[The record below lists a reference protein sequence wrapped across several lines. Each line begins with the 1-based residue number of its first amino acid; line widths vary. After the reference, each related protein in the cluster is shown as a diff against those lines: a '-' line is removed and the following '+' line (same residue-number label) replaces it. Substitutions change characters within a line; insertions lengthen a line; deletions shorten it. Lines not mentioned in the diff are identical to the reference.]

1 MSPRPR
7 KRGSK
12 DLPAN
17 LYANKK
23 SSIIYFS
30 YRHPQTSVR
39 TGMGTNR
46 NKAVVAAKQL
56 NQLLTRSSDLI
67 SNVVKTDDPFSNFVE
82 YYRDEVLPAKRIK
95 GFKLSPSFMKEAM
108 RRCNVFIRELGH
120 ISFSAITQQDIS
132 NYLKSCSSAEV
143 FNSHKSLLTQIF
155 AQAISDGRQI
165 QNFPELILRADT
177 EHTKR
182 SRLSLNE
189 YKAIYEHA
197 SLAIKN
203 AMEFSLN
210 TIQRRTDIK
219 NWRFDYDRGDGFIYL
234 IQSKTRKHG
243 KAAYLRIPVDLPIAY
258 SQSGE
263 KTLSDLISKYRDKQ
277 VCPYIIHQMPCRR
290 GMPMASEKDHV
301 MQLTGDQ
308 LSKGFATARDLAGV
322 GEGSKYPPTFHELLS
337 LGEYLRKKQG
347 WTIKQ
352 IQILRGHTSEKTT
365 QKYLDGQEWTTVE
378 KVINQ

>member
-12 DLPAN
+12 DLPLN

-23 SSIIYFS
+23 SSITYFS
-30 YRHPQTSVR
+30 YRHPQTGVR

-46 NKAVVAAKQL
+46 NKAVAAAKQL
-56 NQLLTRSSDLI
+56 NQLLTKASDLI
-67 SNVVKTDDPFSNFVE
+67 SNVVKTDDTFSLYVE
-82 YYRDEVLPAKRIK
+82 YFRDEVLPAKRIK
-95 GFKLSPSFMKEAM
+95 GFELSSSFLKEAV

-143 FNSHKSLLTQIF
+143 FNSHKTLLSQIF
-155 AQAISDGRQI
+155 KQAISDGRQI

-182 SRLSLNE
+182 DRLSLEE
-189 YKAIYEHA
+189 YKAIYKCA
-197 SLAIKN
+197 STAIRN
-203 AMEFSLN
+203 AMELSLN
-210 TIQRRTDIK
+210 SIQRRTDIK
-219 NWRFDYDRGDGFIYL
+219 NWRFDYERADGFIYL

-243 KAAYLRIPVDLPIAY
+243 KAAYLRIPVDLPVVY
-258 SQSGE
+258 SQSGA
-263 KTLSDLISKYRDKQ
+263 KTLSDLIRQCRDKQ
-277 VCPYIIHQMPCRR
+277 VCPYVIHQLPGRR
-290 GMPMASEKDHV
+290 GMPMASEKEHV

-308 LSKGFATARDLAGV
+308 LSKGFANARDLAGV
-322 GEGSKYPPTFHELLS
+322 GKESEYPPTFHELLS
-337 LGEYLRKKQG
+337 LGEYLRKEQG
-347 WTIKQ
+347 WTVKQ
-352 IQILRGHTSEKTT
+352 IQILRGHSSEKMT

-378 KVINQ
+378 MRTNQ